1 MQGGIIQQ
9 RREFESMSHGKRL
22 KVKPLGRPAA
32 VKIDHPSTIT
42 AERARRAGGYNR
54 EAEFV
59 EV

>member
-1 MQGGIIQQ
+1 VQCVVVQH
-9 RREFESMSHGKRL
+9 RREFGGVVRGERL
-22 KVKPLGRPAA
+22 EVEPFRPPAL

-42 AERARRAGGYNR
+42 AERAWLAGGCTG